1 MFSSASSSRY
11 SNPLV
16 DIFLPQ
22 YCQKD
27 LEKMV
32 NPSQVS
38 TAVSPNSI
46 SQHLCN
52 HSSTCKICSSVK
64 PAKVDEIA
72 EKVEWHKKLEI
83 LVSII
88 LKAAKFRLIT
98 KLIQII

>member
-1 MFSSASSSRY
+1 MYSSASSSRY

-16 DIFLPQ
+16 DIFLPK

-52 HSSTCKICSSVK
+52 HSTLLSNATVGALIRNVGPSESM
-64 PAKVDEIA
+64 IR
-72 EKVEWHKKLEI
+72 L
-83 LVSII
+83 SFNM
-88 LKAAKFRLIT
+88 AAASHTWFRNEEF
-98 KLIQII
+98 